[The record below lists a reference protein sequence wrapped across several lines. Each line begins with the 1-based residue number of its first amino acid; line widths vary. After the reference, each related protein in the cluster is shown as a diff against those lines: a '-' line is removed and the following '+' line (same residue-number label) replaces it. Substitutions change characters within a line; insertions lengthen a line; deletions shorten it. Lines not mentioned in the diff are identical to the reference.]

1 MYKILDTLFN
11 FSDKRKID
19 FNKGIVWGVL
29 GFLFALLLCKSIIG

>member
-1 MYKILDTLFN
+1 MYKFLDLLFN

-29 GFLFALLLCKSIIG
+29 GFLFALLLCKLIIG

>member
-1 MYKILDTLFN
+1 MHKFLDLLFN

-19 FNKGIVWGVL
+19 FNKGLVWGIL